1 MFRLLI
7 CVLGLLCCFVQSQ
20 AWAGPPNIL
29 FIAIDD
35 QNDWIGCLGGIRWS
49 RLRTS
54 TSWHPGAHCSPTLT
68 VRLRCVIHRERA

>member
-7 CVLGLLCCFVQSQ
+7 CVLGLWCCVVESPVV
-20 AWAGPPNIL
+20 AAPPNIL

-35 QNDWIGCLGGIRWS
+35 QNDWIGCLGGHPWS

-54 TSWHPGAHCSPTLT
+54 TSWRRAGRCSRMRI
-68 VRLRCVIHRERA
+68 VRRRCVTRHARA